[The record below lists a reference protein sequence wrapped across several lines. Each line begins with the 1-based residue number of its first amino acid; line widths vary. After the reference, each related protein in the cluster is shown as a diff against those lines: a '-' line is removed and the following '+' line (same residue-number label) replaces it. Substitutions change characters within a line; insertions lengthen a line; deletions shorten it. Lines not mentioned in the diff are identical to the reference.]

1 MLSSDALVSIF
12 GLISVSAKILA
23 SIMAAESLLRR
34 KDRSFLLLIVMIMGL
49 IVIGFVIGSSLEP

>member
-23 SIMAAESLLRR
+23 SIMAAESFLRR